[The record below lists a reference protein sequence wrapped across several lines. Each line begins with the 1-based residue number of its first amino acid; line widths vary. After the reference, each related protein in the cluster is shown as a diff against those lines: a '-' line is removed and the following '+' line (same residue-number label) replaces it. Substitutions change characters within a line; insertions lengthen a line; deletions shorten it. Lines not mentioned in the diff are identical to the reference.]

1 MKERIRKETR
11 DGEELVEFMLEAM
24 RNPKTPIKYRMEAAR
39 WLAERGFGRAEAT
52 EGVPLLI
59 TVQGLQVPGVQAPA
73 LPQGPVIETTGRVV
87 EDGAVSE
94 EAGYR

>member
-39 WLAERGFGRAEAT
+39 WLAERGFGKAEAT

-59 TVQGLQVPGVQAPA
+59 TVQGIQVPGVRHPELGATA
-73 LPQGPVIETTGRVV
+73 VIDATGRVIG
-87 EDGAVSE
+87 DGGAE
-94 EAGYR
+94 GTEG